1 MQVTTFSKREQVTQA
16 VLTLAMA
23 KVGVPLKH
31 SLEFMFQV
39 FTIISIDLVPF
50 YPTITR
56 NRKSTREVH
65 LRYASDAESTRE
77 IHVQRVRSM
86 YNA

>member
-1 MQVTTFSKREQVTQA
+1 MRDVRDF
-16 VLTLAMA
+16 
-23 KVGVPLKH
+23 GV
-31 SLEFMFQV
+31 E
-39 FTIISIDLVPF
+39 LVPGEGLTYHTRENLDTYF
-50 YPTITR
+50 WYAWDTSHASDAKKPCFSYPTITR